1 MKPSP
6 AALLCLGL
14 APVLALGACAGGASK
29 PRQVAQ
35 AGTVPPVFVA
45 GAPTDPTD
53 PFEATNRR
61 ILDLNFKLDDAVFK
75 PVAKG
80 YRAVLGPWPR
90 QRIRNVLENIN
101 EPAVAANRLL
111 QGKPIEAGTSFMRFV
126 INSTLG
132 LGGMF
137 DLASIGGPPKQVAD
151 LGQTLALWGV
161 GDGPYLMLPI
171 AGPSNP
177 RELTGMI
184 GNGFLNPLGYPS
196 PFVASIGRG
205 VALGLDERERNI
217 ESIEDLRSGSIDVY
231 ARLRSLWRQH
241 RDAELGRTTVTEPD
255 VLEDPG
261 EDTPAARVPMAAA
274 PAPIVRPVVRP
285 PQAYQVRMARHH
297 RKWVARKKPA
307 VRVAA
312 TRPATRPT
320 L

>member
-6 AALLCLGL
+6 TVLLCLAL
-14 APVLALGACAGGASK
+14 TLGACAREGTK

-35 AGTVPPVFVA
+35 NGTLPPVIVTGTA
-45 GAPTDPTD
+45 PGAPTDPTD

-75 PVAKG
+75 PVAKA

-90 QRIRNVLENIN
+90 QRIRNVLDNIN
-101 EPAVAANRLL
+101 EPAVVANRLL
-111 QGKPIEAGTSFMRFV
+111 QGKPIEAGTSLMRFV

-132 LGGMF
+132 IGGLF
-137 DLASIGGPPKQVAD
+137 DLEPIGGPPKQVAD
-151 LGQTLALWGV
+151 LGQTLAVWGV

-196 PFVASIGRG
+196 PFLTNLGRG
-205 VALGLDERERNI
+205 VAEGLDERARNI
-217 ESIEDLRSGSIDVY
+217 ETIEELRAGSIDVY

-241 RDAELGRTTVTEPD
+241 RDAELGRTTT
-255 VLEDPG
+255 
-261 EDTPAARVPMAAA
+261 AA
-274 PAPIVRPVVRP
+274 PEVLDDPEAP
-285 PQAYQVRMARHH
+285 AR
-297 RKWVARKKPA
+297 
-307 VRVAA
+307 
-312 TRPATRPT
+312 
-320 L
+320 

>member
-6 AALLCLGL
+6 AALLSVTL
-14 APVLALGACAGGASK
+14 AVGALALGACAPDAGK

-35 AGTVPPVFVA
+35 AGTLPPVVVSGTSP

-90 QRIRNVLENIN
+90 QRIRNVLDNIN

-111 QGKPIEAGTSFMRFV
+111 QGKPIEAGTSIMRFV

-132 LGGMF
+132 IGGLF
-137 DLASIGGPPKQVAD
+137 DLEPIGGPPKQVAD
-151 LGQTLALWGV
+151 LGQTLAMWGV
-161 GDGPYLMLPI
+161 EDGPYLMLPI
-171 AGPSNP
+171 VGPSNP
-177 RELTGMI
+177 RELTGRI

-196 PFVASIGRG
+196 PLLTSLGRG
-205 VALGLDERERNI
+205 VATGIDERERNI
-217 ESIEDLRSGSIDVY
+217 ESIEELRSGSIDVY

-255 VLEDPG
+255 VLDDPG
-261 EDTPAARVPMAAA
+261 ETAPAVSVPLAAA
-274 PAPIVRPVVRP
+274 PAAVSGPPPAMRKPV
-285 PQAYQVRMARHH
+285 AYHH
-297 RKWVARKKPA
+297 RRVGVRKKPA
-307 VRVAA
+307 RQLVA
-312 TRPATRPT
+312 TRPEGRKG
-320 L
+320 

>member
-6 AALLCLGL
+6 ATLRCL
-14 APVLALGACAGGASK
+14 AFALGALSLAGCARDGAK
-29 PRQVAQ
+29 PRQLAQ
-35 AGTVPPVFVA
+35 AGTVPPVIVT
-45 GAPTDPTD
+45 GKPTDPTD

-61 ILDLNFKLDDAVFK
+61 ILDLNFQLDDAVFK

-111 QGKPIEAGTSFMRFV
+111 QGKPIEAGTSLMRFV

-132 LGGMF
+132 IGGLF
-137 DLASIGGPPKQVAD
+137 DLEPIGGPPKQVAD
-151 LGQTLALWGV
+151 LGQTLAVWGV

-196 PFVASIGRG
+196 PFLTNLGRG
-205 VALGLDERERNI
+205 VAEGLDERARNI
-217 ESIEDLRSGSIDVY
+217 EAIEELRAGSIDVY

-255 VLEDPG
+255 VLDDPG
-261 EDTPAARVPMAAA
+261 EDVPAPGLPLAAA
-274 PAPIVRPVVRP
+274 PAAAATAAAAPPRAVRP
-285 PQAYQVRMARHH
+285 A
-297 RKWVARKKPA
+297 A
-307 VRVAA
+307 VRHQRKLAVRRKPGRQVLAA
-312 TRPATRPT
+312 HPAGRKG
-320 L
+320 

>member
-6 AALLCLGL
+6 TLLRLALAPALL
-14 APVLALGACAGGASK
+14 LGACAQEGAK
-29 PRQVAQ
+29 PHQVAQ
-35 AGTVPPVFVA
+35 NGTLPPVVVTGA
-45 GAPTDPTD
+45 APGAPTDPTD

-61 ILDLNFKLDDAVFK
+61 ILDFNFQLDDAVFK
-75 PVAKG
+75 PVARG

-90 QRIRNVLENIN
+90 QRIRNVLDNIN

-111 QGKPIEAGTSFMRFV
+111 QGRPIEAGTSLMRFV

-132 LGGMF
+132 VGGLF
-137 DLASIGGPPKQVAD
+137 DLAPIGGPPKQVAD
-151 LGQTLALWGV
+151 LGQTLAVWGV

-196 PFVASIGRG
+196 PFLTNLGRG
-205 VALGLDERERNI
+205 VVEGLDERARNI
-217 ESIEDLRSGSIDVY
+217 ETIEELREGSIDPY

-261 EDTPAARVPMAAA
+261 ADAPAAGVPLAAAA
-274 PAPIVRPVVRP
+274 PIAAAGPPRAARPV
-285 PQAYQVRMARHH
+285 AARHH
-297 RKWVARKKPA
+297 RELAIRRKPGRPMLATYQPARKG
-307 VRVAA
+307 
-312 TRPATRPT
+312 
-320 L
+320 

>member
-6 AALLCLGL
+6 AALLCL
-14 APVLALGACAGGASK
+14 ALALGACARDAAK

-35 AGTVPPVFVA
+35 AGSVPPVLVT

-111 QGKPIEAGTSFMRFV
+111 QGKPIEAATSFMRFV

-132 LGGMF
+132 VGGMF
-137 DLASIGGPPKQVAD
+137 DLESIGGPPKQIAD
-151 LGQTLALWGV
+151 LGQTLAVWGV
-161 GDGPYLMLPI
+161 GDGPYLMLPF

-177 RELTGMI
+177 RELTGLI

-196 PFVASIGRG
+196 PFLASLGRG

-217 ESIEDLRSGSIDVY
+217 ESIEDLRSSSIDTY

-241 RDAELGRTTVTEPD
+241 RDAELGRTTVSEPD
-255 VLEDPG
+255 VLDDPG
-261 EDTPAARVPMAAA
+261 EAAPAAGVPLAAA
-274 PAPIVRPVVRP
+274 PMPVARPPRTARKPVAHQQRKWAARRKPVVR
-285 PQAYQVRMARHH
+285 MA
-297 RKWVARKKPA
+297 V
-307 VRVAA
+307 